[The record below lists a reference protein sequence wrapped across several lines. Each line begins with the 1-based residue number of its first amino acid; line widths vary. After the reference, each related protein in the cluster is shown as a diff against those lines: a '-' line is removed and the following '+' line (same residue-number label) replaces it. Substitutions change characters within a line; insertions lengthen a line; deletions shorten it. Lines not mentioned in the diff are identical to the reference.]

1 MAGRPRTGML
11 ARTPRPVPKPASNEA
26 AAKKAAPKEASA
38 KMNTKAAVEKEATAI
53 TRKAVIC

>member
-1 MAGRPRTGML
+1 ML

-38 KMNTKAAVEKEATAI
+38 KMNTKAAVEKEATTI